1 MEKKRSRLKTQ
12 IGGKTYACPGCG
24 GTGVRVRRTPCAV
37 TWNVKYFRALGDA
50 VVSMRSSA
58 CPDIDEE
65 GAIVSYFCA
74 DCGRE
79 VTQEELKALEAEEI
93 ADFKRFMQAGKEV
106 Q

>member
-1 MEKKRSRLKTQ
+1 M
-12 IGGKTYACPGCG
+12 
-24 GTGVRVRRTPCAV
+24 
-37 TWNVKYFRALGDA
+37 TWNVRSFRALGDA

-58 CPDIDEE
+58 CPDM
-65 GAIVSYFCA
+65 GRGGGYRLLLH